1 MINDSIEYK
10 DTVQNAYHLRFPFYP
25 DHEQPLDPRRDCLLP
40 RMMVP
45 CIRLLANCEKME
57 EESDTVNISIEIIK
71 RDERL
76 R

>member
-10 DTVQNAYHLRFPFYP
+10 DTVQNAYHLCFPFYP

-45 CIRLLANCEKME
+45 CIRLLANCEKMGGGVRQGQYI
-57 EESDTVNISIEIIK
+57 DRNNK
-71 RDERL
+71 ER
-76 R
+76 